1 MRSHLTINLDQNSQL
16 PVFEQLAQE
25 LENAIF
31 SGRIEA
37 GEMLPSSREFAR
49 SLLIARGTVVRAY
62 AILTSKKLVRG
73 FKGKGLIVCKSASTG
88 TVLPKLSE
96 VAIDTYEQEDGGN
109 GGEKSAGAG
118 VEDVTKAAVP
128 LNLLPIKRWREL
140 VLTHGKHIGRS
151 YQTDDAQGPIDL
163 RVAVSRYLAK
173 TRDVSC
179 SPEQISVYTNTDQAL
194 DTIARLLIKPG
205 DTVVVEEP
213 GYIGVSNIFAASGA
227 KVIANGIDD
236 GGMAIDN
243 ILTLPSPPKVLY
255 ATPISQDPT
264 GVVMTEERQYQLIDW
279 SKKNDCVI
287 VEDSWDTDY
296 WHGRVASS
304 CMQQKAPDQ
313 IIYLYSFWKVLFPLS
328 NACFLVVPPRMVAT
342 LRRLRSM
349 INRPTISIELLA
361 LTDLI
366 ASGEIEKLTEKLQK
380 SYRKR
385 RQALI
390 YNLATNFKKLI
401 QIDPVGG
408 GTHVK
413 VRFQF
418 PIEKQRLLAIGA
430 ECGLKIISLD
440 EYYFD
445 GRTSD
450 WYLIYFTNVS
460 VANIGEQLE
469 NFKER
474 LVELHKA

>member
-1 MRSHLTINLDQNSQL
+1 
-16 PVFEQLAQE
+16 
-25 LENAIF
+25 
-31 SGRIEA
+31 
-37 GEMLPSSREFAR
+37 
-49 SLLIARGTVVRAY
+49 
-62 AILTSKKLVRG
+62 
-73 FKGKGLIVCKSASTG
+73 
-88 TVLPKLSE
+88 
-96 VAIDTYEQEDGGN
+96 
-109 GGEKSAGAG
+109 
-118 VEDVTKAAVP
+118 
-128 LNLLPIKRWREL
+128 
-140 VLTHGKHIGRS
+140 
-151 YQTDDAQGPIDL
+151 
-163 RVAVSRYLAK
+163 
-173 TRDVSC
+173 
-179 SPEQISVYTNTDQAL
+179 
-194 DTIARLLIKPG
+194 
-205 DTVVVEEP
+205 VEEP